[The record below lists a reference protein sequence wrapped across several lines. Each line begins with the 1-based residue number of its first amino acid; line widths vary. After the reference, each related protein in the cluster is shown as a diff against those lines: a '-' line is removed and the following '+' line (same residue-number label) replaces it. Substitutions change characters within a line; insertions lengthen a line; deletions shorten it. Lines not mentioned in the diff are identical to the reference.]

1 MKPIL
6 FWKVGD
12 NYYTDYEEALK
23 ALKNE

>member
-1 MKPIL
+1 MKPTL